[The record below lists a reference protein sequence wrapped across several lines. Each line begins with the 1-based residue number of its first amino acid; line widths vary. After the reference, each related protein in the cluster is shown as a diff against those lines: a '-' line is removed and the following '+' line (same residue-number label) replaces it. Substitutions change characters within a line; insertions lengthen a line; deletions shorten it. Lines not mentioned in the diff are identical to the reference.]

1 MDSYEI
7 RWKRS
12 AERELRNLDSK
23 QISRIIQKVET
34 LATDPFPRGCRKLRG
49 TEQTYR
55 IRVGDYRVIYQ
66 VDEHTKVVTIYHVR
80 HRRDVYR
87 AL

>member
-23 QISRIIQKVET
+23 QVSRIIQKVET
-34 LATDPFPRGCRKLRG
+34 LATDPFPRGCCKLRG